1 MCGLRTE
8 PSDWLGLAQST
19 RKKKYLRCGADI
31 VKQLKVALQPEYVVL
46 GEGNT
51 EFRETL
57 SAMACSGTTLMCSSV
72 DSPLKSPS
80 SFASR
85 FGLIENQLSRGC
97 RTLFSFSPS
106 DL

>member
-1 MCGLRTE
+1 
-8 PSDWLGLAQST
+8 
-19 RKKKYLRCGADI
+19 

-46 GEGNT
+46 GEGNA

-57 SAMACSGTTLMCSSV
+57 SAMSCFGDSSNLMRSSV
-72 DSPLKSPS
+72 ESPLKSPS

-85 FGLIENQLSRGC
+85 FGLIEKQLSRSC

>member
-1 MCGLRTE
+1 
-8 PSDWLGLAQST
+8 
-19 RKKKYLRCGADI
+19 
-31 VKQLKVALQPEYVVL
+31 VKQLEVALQPEYVVL
-46 GEGNT
+46 GEGNA

-57 SAMACSGTTLMCSSV
+57 SAMSCFGDSLMRSSV
-72 DSPLKSPS
+72 ESPLKSPS

-85 FGLIENQLSRGC
+85 FGLIEKQLSRSC